1 MKKKMKWGCG
11 CGEEFLTKKECEQHV
26 KRVHGAQ
33 IRETAGLASLRY
45 HCKKLSLQSTP
56 PKIDFPPPKMDLPT
70 IKTPFVTRKEID
82 EYFKKKG
89 FV

>member
-1 MKKKMKWGCG
+1 MKKKMKWKCG
-11 CGEEFLTKKECEQHV
+11 CNEEFPTKKECEQHV

-45 HCKKLSLQSTP
+45 HCERLVPLQSKTKTVVD
-56 PKIDFPPPKMDLPT
+56 KIYLPT